1 MSTGLPRSAGA
12 AGNGGNG
19 GEGGDAGDRFQV
31 ARRRMVD
38 EQLADKG
45 IRDPRVLAVMGRVPR
60 HAFVDPAL
68 LNRAYGDHALPTA
81 EGQTISQP
89 WIVARMLEL
98 LAVAPDHR
106 VLEIGT
112 GSGYQTALLARLAER
127 VFSVERVTTL
137 LRSAQSRLDRLG
149 VRNVAL
155 RHGDGTLGW
164 QEFAPYA
171 RVLVSAA
178 APRVPDAL
186 RAQLGEGGVLVIPVG
201 GPHLQHLEV
210 WHRLPGNRWR
220 HERRGECRFVPL
232 VGRDA
237 WHETR
242 ERES

>member
-1 MSTGLPRSAGA
+1 VSAGA
-12 AGNGGNG
+12 PGGG
-19 GEGGDAGDRFQV
+19 RPLGDEEGGTGLGNAGDPFEF
-31 ARRRMVD
+31 ARRRMVQ
-38 EQLADKG
+38 EQLVAGG
-45 IRDPRVLAVMGRVPR
+45 IRDARVLAAMAGVPR
-60 HAFVDPAL
+60 HRFVDAAFL
-68 LNRAYGDHALPTA
+68 GRAYGDHALPTA

-89 WIVARMLEL
+89 WIIARMLEL
-98 LAVAPDHR
+98 LAIGPEHR

-112 GSGYQTALLARLAER
+112 GSGYQTALLSRLAER
-127 VFSVERVTTL
+127 VFSVERVASL
-137 LRSAQSRLDRLG
+137 LRAAQARLDQLG
-149 VRNVAL
+149 LANVVL

-210 WHRLPGNRWR
+210 WHRMAGDRWT
-220 HERRGECRFVPL
+220 HEQRGECRFVPL

-237 WHETR
+237 WHERPRT
-242 ERES
+242 EP